1 MASIKLSIS
10 GVPRIASTSAV
21 ADYLDAD
28 KHLNLGKATT
38 AGKKVEA
45 AAERFRKAH
54 AKGDAVAARVLGKI
68 EGVRTPRQI
77 EKALQPV
84 GYYVVRKSAKTENFS
99 AVKNKNQ
106 DATYL
111 RKRAFRVSQ
120 RKTLSDMYTV
130 LFPVYHAQI
139 LDKEA
144 KALQRDLIAAVATH
158 MKGMEGTKA
167 KATKITADNNA
178 AEVADYQGSMKV
190 LKSVLTGADKLKEAA
205 LFEFTPERGKP
216 ALYLNVPGAGFLVVR
231 HCTRAAFLKA
241 KKAGA
246 TKSQSASGTM
256 SAAERSKK
264 AYDTARA
271 NATRDIPNAARSQ
284 WNKIVTALGHED
296 LKVTIKR
303 FTHMGMPQAIA
314 ATGEI
319 APGKCK
325 AWKMISMGVS
335 SSGLYLSGSPRSFM
349 GSQYEHWGII
359 NSLPMTLEGVVK
371 GLKKAGIK
379 VSAEAVKSAK
389 AKLG

>member
-10 GVPRIASTSAV
+10 GVPSIASTSAV

-38 AGKKVEA
+38 AGKKIEA

-77 EKALQPV
+77 EKAQQPV

-99 AVKNKNQ
+99 VVKNKNQ

-205 LFEFTPERGKP
+205 LFELTPARGKP

-241 KKAGA
+241 KKVAATPAAKSESASAFSKLLDNSELTGLAGFA
-246 TKSQSASGTM
+246 TK
-256 SAAERSKK
+256 AEGIALGKR
-264 AYDTARA
+264 AARA
-271 NATRDIPNAARSQ
+271 AMAALNADIEIAENGGKAAITIQGTDKLKLDRAEFAAFTKIVNNIKANLDHVNAAPVADHDIRML
-284 WNKIVTALGHED
+284 VALRA
-296 LKVTIKR
+296 L
-303 FTHMGMPQAIA
+303 Q
-314 ATGEI
+314 
-319 APGKCK
+319 
-325 AWKMISMGVS
+325 
-335 SSGLYLSGSPRSFM
+335 L
-349 GSQYEHWGII
+349 
-359 NSLPMTLEGVVK
+359 
-371 GLKKAGIK
+371 AGIYK
-379 VSAEAVKSAK
+379 VSA
-389 AKLG
+389 

>member
-77 EKALQPV
+77 EKAQQPV

-144 KALQRDLIAAVATH
+144 KVLQRDLIAAVA
-158 MKGMEGTKA
+158 MGTSVRA
-167 KATKITADNNA
+167 RRISFTTSSNANTTTPAPTATAQWA
-178 AEVADYQGSMKV
+178 ASSEV
-190 LKSVLTGADKLKEAA
+190 
-205 LFEFTPERGKP
+205 
-216 ALYLNVPGAGFLVVR
+216 VPGR
-231 HCTRAAFLKA
+231 R
-241 KKAGA
+241 
-246 TKSQSASGTM
+246 
-256 SAAERSKK
+256 
-264 AYDTARA
+264 
-271 NATRDIPNAARSQ
+271 
-284 WNKIVTALGHED
+284 WN
-296 LKVTIKR
+296 R
-303 FTHMGMPQAIA
+303 
-314 ATGEI
+314 
-319 APGKCK
+319 
-325 AWKMISMGVS
+325 
-335 SSGLYLSGSPRSFM
+335 
-349 GSQYEHWGII
+349 
-359 NSLPMTLEGVVK
+359 
-371 GLKKAGIK
+371 
-379 VSAEAVKSAK
+379 
-389 AKLG
+389 